1 MDSMSTRGSTN
12 YWGAKMKDK
21 KKNKVVA
28 EVIAITEL
36 PEDAVA
42 SQADELGSQN
52 DDKKKGKKNKKKK

>member
-1 MDSMSTRGSTN
+1 
-12 YWGAKMKDK
+12 MKDK

-28 EVIAITEL
+28 EEIAVTEL

>member
-1 MDSMSTRGSTN
+1 
-12 YWGAKMKDK
+12 MKGK

-42 SQADELGSQN
+42 SQADELGSQD
-52 DDKKKGKKNKKKK
+52 DDKKKGKKKKKKK

>member
-1 MDSMSTRGSTN
+1 
-12 YWGAKMKDK
+12 MKGK
-21 KKNKVVA
+21 KKNKIVA

-42 SQADELGSQN
+42 SQADELGIQN

>member
-1 MDSMSTRGSTN
+1 
-12 YWGAKMKDK
+12 MKDK

-42 SQADELGSQN
+42 SQADEPGSQN